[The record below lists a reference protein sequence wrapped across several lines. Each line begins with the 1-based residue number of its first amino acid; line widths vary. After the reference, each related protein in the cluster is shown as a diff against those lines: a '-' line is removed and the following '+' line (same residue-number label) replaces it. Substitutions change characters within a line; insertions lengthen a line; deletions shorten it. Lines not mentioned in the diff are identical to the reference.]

1 MRVRRLA
8 EANMNMKRI
17 PSCLAVVAAVAVIS
31 LPIMGGPVG
40 WHERLLD
47 PATFLTAL
55 TLAGVAMV
63 LWPLGAEKPVPHGR
77 GS

>member
-1 MRVRRLA
+1 
-8 EANMNMKRI
+8 MNTLKLNRI

-40 WHERLLD
+40 WRERLYD
-47 PATFLTAL
+47 PAVFLTAL

-63 LWPLGAEKPVPHGR
+63 LWPLGDDNAAPLQAKVRNVRP
-77 GS
+77 